1 MRRKKKTLTE
11 GAGEEQVLMSPTTEW
26 MARKYE
32 EMNRLCFN
40 GELGPC
46 NFAVEKLHPVSVLGC
61 FRMNNP
67 NIRYYKDDRK
77 LFIQSIAGNT
87 AVNAENFY
95 NLCRPIISLSDYYK
109 NSEEGLLSVLVHE
122 MCHYQN
128 FMYGKV
134 PKQTHGTEFKKAATM
149 ASLNSNGRFNVQSVA
164 TAEEKQNMSFSSENT
179 NEILRK
185 YKNVIP
191 LFILFK
197 DTSVRLI
204 MAANQRVL
212 REVYSYYTKYYED
225 SIQYIIVA
233 DDDNLKLEVIRLGFS
248 RKRMSTKYY
257 SNFKNNRL
265 IMDMLK
271 GKYNIEYWYK

>member
-1 MRRKKKTLTE
+1 MRRKLKTLTE
-11 GAGEEQVLMSPTTEW
+11 GAGEGQALMSPTTEW

-32 EMNRLCFN
+32 EMNKLCFN

-67 NIRYYKDDRK
+67 NIRYYRNDRNM
-77 LFIQSIAGNT
+77 FIQSIAGNIE
-87 AVNAENFY
+87 VNAENFY
-95 NLCRPIISLSDYYK
+95 NLCRPIISLSDYYQ
-109 NSEEGLLSVLVHE
+109 NTEEGLLSVLVHE
-122 MCHYQN
+122 MCHYKN
-128 FMYGKV
+128 YMFGKV
-134 PKQTHGTEFKKAATM
+134 PRKSHGTEFKNAATI
-149 ASLNSNGRFNVQSVA
+149 ASLNSNGRFNVESVA
-164 TAEEKQNMSFSSENT
+164 TAEEKQNMSFSSENA

-185 YKNVIP
+185 YRNVIP

-212 REVYSYYTKYYED
+212 REVYLYYSKYYED
-225 SIQYIIVA
+225 SIQYIIAVN
-233 DDDNLKLEVIRLGFS
+233 DDNLKLELIRLGFS
-248 RKRMSTKYY
+248 KKRIGTRYY
-257 SNFKNNRL
+257 SIFKNNRL